1 MKKISI
7 SIFILFLAVLMVG
20 GCSKDEDVAELEQQI
35 KDTESEDLLKDT
47 LAGEKVVTGET
58 EMTEEKYS
66 MTPEAAPEEE
76 KTPSYMPEYT
86 GTGQYT
92 VQVAAGGN
100 PEWVKYMAETFIRR
114 GYEAFI
120 TEAIVD
126 GETFYRLRIGSYDS
140 FSKAKAAGMELADKY
155 SVDYWIDYNQ

>member
-1 MKKISI
+1 MKTISI

-20 GCSKDEDVAELEQQI
+20 GCSKDEEVAELEQQI
-35 KDTESEDLLKDT
+35 KDTEAEDLLKDT
-47 LAGEKVVTGET
+47 LAGEEVVV
-58 EMTEEKYS
+58 EEADMAEEDYS
-66 MTPEAAPEEE
+66 MTPEAAPVEE
-76 KTPSYMPEYT
+76 KEPAYMPKHT

-100 PEWVKYMAETFIRR
+100 PEWVKYTAETYIRR

-126 GETFYRLRIGSYDS
+126 GETFYRLRIGSYGS
-140 FSKAKAAGMELADKY
+140 FAEAKAAGMELEDKF
-155 SVDYWIDYNQ
+155 SVDYWIDFNN

>member
-47 LAGEKVVTGET
+47 LAGE
-58 EMTEEKYS
+58 
-66 MTPEAAPEEE
+66 
-76 KTPSYMPEYT
+76 YMPEYT